1 MAVSAKLYGLFIES
15 LFNQEIDIN
24 TDTLKTMLC
33 SSAYVPNQDT
43 HRYKSDVTNEIS
55 GAGYT
60 AGGVGL
66 TDVTVVYDP
75 STHKLTFDADDAQ
88 WTGAT
93 FTARYAVIYDATP
106 AGDSSRA
113 LIGFVDFG
121 ADISVS
127 AGAFT
132 VSWAS
137 TGICSVSVSS

>member
-1 MAVSAKLYGLFIES
+1 MSVTAKLYGLFIKS
-15 LFNQEIDIN
+15 ILNQEVDIN

-43 HRYKSDVTNEIS
+43 HQYKSSVTNEIT

-66 TDVTVVYDP
+66 TDVTVVYDA

-88 WTGAT
+88 WTNAT

-106 AGDSSRA
+106 AGDSQRC
-113 LIGFVDFG
+113 LIGYVDFG

-137 TGICSVSVSS
+137 TGIASVAVSS